1 MRLLALDPGLT
12 TGYAIF
18 CNGHIERCGH
28 CISLEDVVDLCL
40 QGSVAR
46 TLGEKSYD
54 AIVYEGFARGNSVVD
69 EQLRTIELCGAI
81 QAAAHLGR
89 LKCTMQYPAMRKG
102 YVPIAKCIVKELGFT
117 YEEMHHA
124 IDAVAHALC
133 YMDKEG
139 IEWAKQRYLRKA
151 FPSVD

>member
-18 CNGHIERCGH
+18 SNGRIERCGH
-28 CISLEDVVDLCL
+28 CTSLAETVDLVL
-40 QGSVAR
+40 
-46 TLGEKSYD
+46 TPPLD
-54 AIVYEGFARGNSVVD
+54 AVVYEGFARGNSVVD

-102 YVPIAKCIVKELGFT
+102 YVPIAKCMVKELGFT

-124 IDAVAHALC
+124 IDAIAHCLC

-139 IEWAKQRYLRKA
+139 IEWGKQYYLRKA

>member
-28 CISLEDVVDLCL
+28 CASLAETVDLVMTPPL
-40 QGSVAR
+40 DGV
-46 TLGEKSYD
+46 
-54 AIVYEGFARGNSVVD
+54 VYEGFARGNSVVD

-89 LKCTMQYPAMRKG
+89 LKCAMQYPAMRKG
-102 YVPIAKCIVKELGFT
+102 YVPIAKCMVKELGFT

-124 IDAVAHALC
+124 IDAIAHALC

-139 IEWAKQRYLRKA
+139 EQWDKQSWLRKA